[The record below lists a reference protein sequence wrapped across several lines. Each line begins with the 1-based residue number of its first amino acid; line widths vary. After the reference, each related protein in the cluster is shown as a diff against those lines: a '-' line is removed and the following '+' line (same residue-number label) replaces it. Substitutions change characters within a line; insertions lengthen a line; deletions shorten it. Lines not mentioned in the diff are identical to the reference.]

1 MRAVLFHLS
10 LWVPQSSLLMPISCG
25 KSEKKIDVRV
35 HIFIVFLLPCF
46 WWFSSTC
53 QTPIASPDLHFLSLG
68 WRQGMEVGNWW
79 LEASCGFSGTWG
91 SCAWENCRPPWTKA
105 PRNWWAGL
113 GDHRLTAGEV
123 STLLYLPVAHE
134 SLMVNESGEVKEEWE
149 TLQPLPPHG
158 AQRKKILS
166 LWLENQTRV
175 KRLCSSPRKK
185 QIVIRAVSQLA
196 AVLYL
201 LGPPKTGLRWKNV
214 TPRCSSLFRA
224 DRETCKFFCLKGFR
238 GLSSVRAEQRLNISL
253 SYSVA
258 CGSRGER

>member
-238 GLSSVRAEQRLNISL
+238 GLSSVRAEQRLSISL